1 MSTGSTNHRGG
12 SNIHQKQQT
21 KTLKFTN
28 DSVTEL
34 LTFINQKSM
43 ANLKEMAEFLKNK
56 HDIQVTTQAIS
67 NFLKEIDITWKQVT
81 NIPASWNQPDL
92 LE

>member
-1 MSTGSTNHRGG
+1 
-12 SNIHQKQQT
+12 
-21 KTLKFTN
+21 
-28 DSVTEL
+28 
-34 LTFINQKSM
+34 M

-67 NFLKEIDITWKQVT
+67 NLLKEIDITWKQVT